1 MNKAILWDLGDTI
14 MANVYQMCDNRE
26 EGAWAT
32 HGDVEI

>member
-14 MANVYQMCDNRE
+14 MASVYQMCDNRE

-32 HGDVEI
+32 HRDVEI